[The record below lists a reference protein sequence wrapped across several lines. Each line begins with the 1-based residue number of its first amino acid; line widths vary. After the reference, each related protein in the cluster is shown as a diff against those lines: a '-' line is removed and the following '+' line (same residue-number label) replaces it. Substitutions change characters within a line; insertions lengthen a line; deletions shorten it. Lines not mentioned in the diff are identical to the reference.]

1 MSGGQAGGRYR
12 LVVALSTESIGLPA
26 FSAKASASPQYS
38 DLCSQSKI
46 FSIWYVLSRSVR
58 SGLASL
64 VTTGTLIPARTNTM
78 TIIEAR
84 IAPQTYRGLTTE
96 SALSAS
102 RHPNGV
108 T

>member
-12 LVVALSTESIGLPA
+12 LEVALSTESIGLPA
-26 FSAKASASPQYS
+26 FSAKARASPQYS

-46 FSIWYVLSRSVR
+46 FSIWYVLSRSLR

-64 VTTGTLIPARTNTM
+64 VRMGTLIPARTATM
-78 TIIEAR
+78 AIIEAR
-84 IAPQTYRGLTTE
+84 TAPQMYRGLTTA

-102 RHPNGV
+102 RHPKGV

>member
-12 LVVALSTESIGLPA
+12 LEVALSTESIGLPA
-26 FSAKASASPQYS
+26 FSAKARASPQYS
-38 DLCSQSKI
+38 DWCSQSRI

-64 VTTGTLIPARTNTM
+64 VTMGTLIPARITKT
-78 TIIEAR
+78 TISEAR
-84 IAPQTYRGLTTE
+84 IAPQRYRGLTTE

-102 RHPNGV
+102 RHPKGV